1 MEWIGEIPQ
10 DWTVRRLKYLCRI
23 QTGDKDTVEAEPDG
37 EYPFFVR
44 SQTVERISTFAYDC
58 EAVLTA
64 GDGVGVGKVF
74 HYYRGRFDFHQRVYM
89 LNDFRDVRGKFFFY
103 FLRENFFKVA
113 LDGGAKSTV
122 DSLRLH
128 VFQNFWIALPP
139 IERQQEIV
147 YYIDQ
152 IESTLIDLKNKIE
165 TSLALLREYRSS
177 LITAAVSGQID
188 VSKFTN
194 GATVNASL
202 Q

>member
-1 MEWIGEIPQ
+1 MGEPNQPLIP
-10 DWTVRRLKYLCRI
+10 
-23 QTGDKDTVEAEPDG
+23 
-37 EYPFFVR
+37 
-44 SQTVERISTFAYDC
+44 FAFMY
-58 EAVLTA
+58 
-64 GDGVGVGKVF
+64 
-74 HYYRGRFDFHQRVYM
+74 
-89 LNDFRDVRGKFFFY
+89 FR
-103 FLRENFFKVA
+103 
-113 LDGGAKSTV
+113 
-122 DSLRLH
+122 
-128 VFQNFWIALPP
+128 NFWIALPP

-165 TSLALLREYRSS
+165 TSLALLCEYRSS